1 MVVSDFGIKSRLFG
15 LLGHISHP
23 GKLPLLLEKLESYFH
38 SKTKMNFFPFKDKN
52 DSLSIQRL
60 KTIFLSSQF
69 DIEFCAF
76 LRVNDA
82 GKPKNK

>member
-38 SKTKMNFFPFKDKN
+38 SKTKSSFFPFKDKN
-52 DSLSIQRL
+52 DSFFHSKIKNDFLIKSI
-60 KTIFLSSQF
+60 
-69 DIEFCAF
+69 
-76 LRVNDA
+76 
-82 GKPKNK
+82 